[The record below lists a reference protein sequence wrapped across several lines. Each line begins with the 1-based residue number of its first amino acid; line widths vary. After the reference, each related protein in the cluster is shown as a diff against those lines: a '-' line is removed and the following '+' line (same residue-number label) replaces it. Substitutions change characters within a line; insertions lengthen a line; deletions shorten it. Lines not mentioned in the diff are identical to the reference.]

1 MEKRL
6 LSNECIELSRQFI
19 KDFCNRDI
27 NKCLDLID
35 DDFMW
40 IGAFEFMY
48 IHGKQEFINA
58 VENINNEKPIKVS
71 NDRYSLLFR
80 NAHLWIVIGNLITSS
95 LQDDGHL
102 LFAKTRCTF
111 VWKRKKDSWALLHIH
126 ASHARDIPF

>member
-58 VENINNEKPIKVS
+58 VENINNENHINVS
-71 NDRYSLLFR
+71 NDRYCLLFR
-80 NAHLWIVIGNLITSS
+80 NGDLCMLI
-95 LQDDGHL
+95 
-102 LFAKTRCTF
+102 
-111 VWKRKKDSWALLHIH
+111 
-126 ASHARDIPF
+126 